1 MTEKNKDNTEIL
13 SKKIKLDNQLK
24 SWGIEN
30 FSLENRA
37 CSESLEV
44 KSSAWCGYERW
55 QGIRVFSNKFSRGLS
70 EEAAPLQITEISD
83 SIEKLQLFY
92 GYEFTKDQELLKL
105 QPFDKVADS
114 IEEEYSML
122 LTNSKYEAVAAQLA
136 FWVKDVHDQE
146 ELDMEPVWV
155 VTIREYK
162 DGKCSDY
169 TEYEEIYSA
178 VTAQNIG

>member
-1 MTEKNKDNTEIL
+1 M
-13 SKKIKLDNQLK
+13 DNQLK
-24 SWGIEN
+24 SWGIKN

-37 CSESLEV
+37 YSEKLEV

-55 QGIRVFSNKFSRGLS
+55 QGIRVFSNKFSCGLS

-83 SIEKLQLFY
+83 SIEKLQLLY
-92 GYEFTKDQELLKL
+92 GYEFTKSKELLKL

-114 IEEEYSML
+114 IEKEYSML
-122 LTNSKYEAVAAQLA
+122 LTDNKYEAVAAQLA

-155 VTIREYK
+155 VTIRECK
-162 DGKCSDY
+162 EDRSSDY
-169 TEYEEIYSA
+169 IEYEEIYSA
-178 VTAQNIG
+178 ITAKNIG